1 MHQVVAM
8 SFDSDHF
15 GCILTTSLLH
25 SRLTCRCEN
34 QTDGER
40 NPKGELL
47 SVEVNRGRWGQLHS
61 HSHSAGDTVDRSV
74 SGECSCFFK
83 MIWGWSRQLDSYI
96 SGLPV
101 YVTLC
106 MSQIQGGQV
115 KLLSQREIRTLQNC
129 LRYSKK
135 IIMKKPSA
143 PRSDV
148 RGLIPLMK
156 FVSLLYFMSETTC
169 DFFSTEP
176 PVIISMEYFR
186 NTSRI

>member
-1 MHQVVAM
+1 M

-47 SVEVNRGRWGQLHS
+47 SVEVKRREVRPTSYTHTVILHE
-61 HSHSAGDTVDRSV
+61 T
-74 SGECSCFFK
+74 
-83 MIWGWSRQLDSYI
+83 
-96 SGLPV
+96 
-101 YVTLC
+101 
-106 MSQIQGGQV
+106 
-115 KLLSQREIRTLQNC
+115 LSQREIRTLQNC

-148 RGLIPLMK
+148 RGLIPPMK

>member
-1 MHQVVAM
+1 M
-8 SFDSDHF
+8 
-15 GCILTTSLLH
+15 
-25 SRLTCRCEN
+25 
-34 QTDGER
+34 
-40 NPKGELL
+40 
-47 SVEVNRGRWGQLHS
+47 
-61 HSHSAGDTVDRSV
+61 DRSV

-148 RGLIPLMK
+148 RGLIPPMK

-169 DFFSTEP
+169 DFFSTDLLSLSLWSILETRAESN
-176 PVIISMEYFR
+176 VVCGEAVGMCR
-186 NTSRI
+186 